1 MIASGLKRRRSSRK
15 LANGRDSRDRRDDV
29 RAEIRLEIR

>member
-15 LANGRDSRDRRDDV
+15 LANGRDRRDDV